1 MKKVGGFELYLDET
15 SLNDDGSRKQIS
27 VEVQVGTENTA
38 VLLNCE
44 CCEELLSSRLP
55 GGVLIPIAS
64 TLKSLFKSKIAS
76 TLKSLFKS
84 KGMRNIDVETTGT
97 LMTRV
102 YRGVIKKPFVSEM
115 KQNLEIAVNK
125 FSKKR
130 RS

>member
-64 TLKSLFKSKIAS
+64 TLKSLFKSK
-76 TLKSLFKS
+76 
-84 KGMRNIDVETTGT
+84 GMRNIDVETTGT

-102 YRGVIKKPFVSEM
+102 YRGVIKKPFS
-115 KQNLEIAVNK
+115 LLHSPLFAVIDYHLGI
-125 FSKKR
+125 SR
-130 RS
+130 DVLPRP

>member
-64 TLKSLFKSKIAS
+64 TLKSLFR
-76 TLKSLFKS
+76 S
-84 KGMRNIDVETTGT
+84 KGMRNIDVQTTGT

-115 KQNLEIAVNK
+115 KQILEIAVNK

-130 RS
+130 RSE